1 MTTAEALLAAA
12 VTLMLLATTLAIGFH
27 RQALADDFLDQ
38 SEAIRAAVEYR
49 AQNSRCGLPETKMT
63 VESVITTIASSST
76 NYSIDDPDK
85 WFVQF
90 GGAEG
95 ENDVITVWQEVGG
108 EKKFLSVTRRPLED
122 VRLADRDFMD
132 AMLARDCP

>member
-38 SEAIRAAVEYR
+38 SEAMRAA
-49 AQNSRCGLPETKMT
+49 
-63 VESVITTIASSST
+63 IASGSTT

-90 GGAEG
+90 GGAE
-95 ENDVITVWQEVGG
+95 
-108 EKKFLSVTRRPLED
+108 
-122 VRLADRDFMD
+122 
-132 AMLARDCP
+132 ARTT